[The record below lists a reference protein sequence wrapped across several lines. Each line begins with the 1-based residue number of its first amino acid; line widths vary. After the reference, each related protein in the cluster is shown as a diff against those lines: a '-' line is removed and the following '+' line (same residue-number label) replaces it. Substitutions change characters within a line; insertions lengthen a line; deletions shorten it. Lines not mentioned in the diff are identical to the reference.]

1 MRTKFEIG
9 QKYGKLTIIDKCGK
23 DKHRNILYNCICEC
37 GNHIVVRG
45 NALSSGNTKSCGCY
59 GTYVRKLKKLPD
71 DRGVINQIIL
81 QYKRH
86 AKSRGFCWDLT
97 YDQVKNIIQKPCFY
111 CGEEKTNKKI
121 TKNCTG
127 YLYNGIDRIDSKNGY
142 FIKNV
147 VPCCKICNYAKSDM
161 SQNDFINWIKKV
173 SEHTKAMAEQ
183 WAGKVEE

>member
-9 QKYGKLTIIDKCGK
+9 QKYAKLTIVGKKGK
-23 DKHRNILYNCICEC
+23 DKHGNILYDCVCEC
-37 GNHIVVRG
+37 GNHVIVRG

-59 GTYVRKLKKLPD
+59 STYIKKSKKLPD

-86 AKSRGFCWDLT
+86 AKSRQLDWELT
-97 YDQVKNIIQKPCFY
+97 YDQVKEIIQKPCFY
-111 CGEEKTNKKI
+111 CGEEKTNNKI

-127 YLYNGIDRIDSKNGY
+127 YLHNGIDRVDSKKGY
-142 FIKNV
+142 FIDNV

-161 SQNDFINWIKKV
+161 SQKNFIDWIKKA
-173 SEHTKAMAEQ
+173 SNHIEAMAEQ
-183 WAGKVEE
+183 WAGEILE